1 MTEWVPCPTQGDVST
16 LAAVTT
22 WRGEKFLNGR
32 SVYWAGTDGT
42 LWVSYTN
49 LDGGFSQ
56 LSTSRTMKRLAVD
69 SSDADVPTGLYGI
82 DSNDKPVKYNHG
94 DWTDLDLGPGTASR
108 KAVDV
113 AVSTDDKSV
122 WYVIAEGQYYAWPF
136 GGTVIPKFLLLGF
149 MAIAPMSAP
158 DPNDPN
164 STGAAWGVTTGG
176 QLAFS
181 SGESWGI
188 GQVGNYMISGLSDVS
203 TSLSYAWLL
212 KPDGSVWVTQ
222 DGYGSQRV
230 GAHFTAKSICGSS
243 QDDHCFAVDTD
254 GNPWRTDDS
263 SPM

>member
-1 MTEWVPCPTQGDVST
+1 VTEWVPCPTNSDVST

-22 WRGEKFLNGR
+22 WRGEKYLNGR

-82 DSNDKPVKYNHG
+82 DSNDKPVKYSNG
-94 DWTDLDLGPGTASR
+94 DWTDLDLGPGTATL

-113 AVSTDDKSV
+113 AVGTDDKAV
-122 WYVIAEGQYYAWPF
+122 WFVTSGGQYYVHSW
-136 GGTVIPKFLLLGF
+136 GGSTITEELLVGF
-149 MAIAPMSAP
+149 IAIAPMNSP
-158 DPNDPN
+158 DPTDSN
-164 STGAAWGVTTGG
+164 SVGAAWGVTKWNG
-176 QLAFS
+176 LAFS
-181 SGESWGI
+181 AGDGWGFGE
-188 GQVGNYMISGLSDVS
+188 VGNYMIGDVADVS

-212 KPDGSVWVTQ
+212 KTDGSVWVTQ
-222 DGYGSQRV
+222 DGYGRKRV
-230 GAHFTAKSICGSS
+230 GANFTATSICGSS
-243 QDDHCFAVDTD
+243 QDDHCFAVDTY
-254 GNPWRTDDS
+254 GKPWRTDDT